1 MKNKSTRHPNRRN
14 GTDRRFSIS
23 RVLTLA
29 IAGLTPT
36 AGNAYTA
43 AGDRNFPATL
53 ISPQVA
59 PSDALWGNIRTLP
72 MANGHQTKFTGTYS
86 KLITEQL
93 GIQFQGGIT
102 RKASVNSAQKF
113 NVLLQDEVLVDQ
125 PHEFLFSVE
134 VGHGFGAQTFP
145 PSPSTTPAVTFAK
158 GLGDLPIGYWRPLAI
173 TGFAGYQVAQ
183 GARTN
188 VLQTGFSVQ
197 YSIPYL
203 VSKVANVDLPPFL
216 RGMTPITEVLF
227 TTPVGQVY
235 GQGTNTTLLVAPGI
249 SYTRGRGWELAIEAM
264 IPTTKATGSGIGV
277 IAQLVMQLDYLLP
290 DSIGRPIFPLSEPR

>member
-53 ISPQVA
+53 ILPQVA
-59 PSDALWGNIRTLP
+59 PSDAFWGNIGTLP
-72 MANGHQTKFTGTYS
+72 MANGQQTKFTGTYS

-145 PSPSTTPAVTFAK
+145 PSPSTTPAVT
-158 GLGDLPIGYWRPLAI
+158 LPKDWATSRSAI
-173 TGFAGYQVAQ
+173 
-183 GARTN
+183 GARSRS
-188 VLQTGFSVQ
+188 LA
-197 YSIPYL
+197 L
-203 VSKVANVDLPPFL
+203 
-216 RGMTPITEVLF
+216 
-227 TTPVGQVY
+227 
-235 GQGTNTTLLVAPGI
+235 PGI
-249 SYTRGRGWELAIEAM
+249 RSPKGRG
-264 IPTTKATGSGIGV
+264 PTCS
-277 IAQLVMQLDYLLP
+277 
-290 DSIGRPIFPLSEPR
+290 RPASPSNIRYRISCRRWRMLTCPHSSAE

>member
-53 ISPQVA
+53 ILPQVA
-59 PSDALWGNIRTLP
+59 PSDALWDNIRTLP

-188 VLQTGFSVQ
+188 VFQTGFSVQ